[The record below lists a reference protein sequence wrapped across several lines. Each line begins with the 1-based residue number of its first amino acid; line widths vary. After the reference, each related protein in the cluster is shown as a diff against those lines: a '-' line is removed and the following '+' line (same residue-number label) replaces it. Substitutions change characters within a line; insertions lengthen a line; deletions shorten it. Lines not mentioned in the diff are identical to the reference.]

1 MNIIERVAKEHNESP
16 ENVRREMEY
25 AIDQAF
31 PNNDP
36 KVQRKLNE
44 YFPDGKPSVE
54 EFIEKIS
61 NVISSRGAC

>member
-1 MNIIERVAKEHNESP
+1 MNIIERVAKEHNENS

-31 PNNDP
+31 SNNDP

-44 YFPDGKPSVE
+44 YFPNGKPTVE